1 MTGEIKPIQIYDGIS
16 VELVK
21 KEGTEAQKE
30 AVALYDEDSN
40 GKLEGYEAEDF
51 SNVTCELEKSQDGL
65 RKLKL
70 TMEREDGINQVT
82 EFTYKEPKDLER
94 CLIDGNSFRV
104 FKTKASKFYANIVG
118 TFKKAT
124 FDLVNKKVSLYG
136 AGENSCLS
144 ADDADVK
151 VVNSDMEYIIMEGGK
166 LDLENTKN
174 YRKYFPDGPTSV
186 QTDGKT
192 VIKAD
197 DNSEYTVDIL
207 EPEE

>member
-1 MTGEIKPIQIYDGIS
+1 MTGEIEPIKIYDGIS
-16 VELVK
+16 VELIK

-30 AVALYDEDSN
+30 AVALYDEDNN

-51 SNVTCELEKSQDGL
+51 SNVTCELEKSQDGF

-82 EFTYKEPKDLER
+82 EFTYKESKDLER
-94 CLIDGNSFRV
+94 CLIDGNYFTVFR
-104 FKTKASKFYANIVG
+104 TKASKFYASIAG
-118 TFKKAT
+118 IFKKAT
-124 FDLVNKKVSLYG
+124 FDLVNNKVALYG
-136 AGENSCLS
+136 AGDNSSLS
-144 ADDADVK
+144 ADNADVK
-151 VVNSDMEYIIMEGGK
+151 VANSDMEYIIMEGGK
-166 LDLENTKN
+166 LDLKNTKN

-192 VIKAD
+192 IITAD

-207 EPEE
+207 EQEE